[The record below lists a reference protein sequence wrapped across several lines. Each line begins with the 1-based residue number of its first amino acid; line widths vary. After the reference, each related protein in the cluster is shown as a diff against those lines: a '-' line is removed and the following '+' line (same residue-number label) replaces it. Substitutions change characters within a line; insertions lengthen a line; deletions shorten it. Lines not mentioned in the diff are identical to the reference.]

1 MLKQGLQQKLA
12 QKLSP
17 LQIQLMKM
25 VQLQTQEFE
34 DRLKEEIEENPAL
47 DEGRED
53 EDPKDEWDNQE
64 DDAANEEQDPLS
76 NLEEFLPEDEIPDY
90 RTQSS
95 NYSPDD
101 EDRVIPIAENVSFK
115 EQLVSQ
121 MGLLNLTDDQKKMA
135 VYIIGSLDDSGYLER
150 ELDRIADDLAFSQGI
165 YATVEDLEYVL
176 GQVQSLE
183 PAGIGARD
191 LRECLLL
198 QLRRKSKTQANAN
211 ALRIVEEQFDPFTK
225 KHFDKLLYRL
235 DLTDETL
242 RDALTVI
249 SKLNPK
255 PGNTLNTGGKPTET
269 VTPDFLLQV
278 EDGEMTLT
286 LNGRNAPQL
295 HVSRQMREILETYQN
310 DKTSK
315 SARDAAVYAKQKIDA
330 AKWFIDAVKQRQD
343 TLLRTMN
350 AIVNYQRDYFLSGD
364 ERQMRPMILKDIADI
379 VQMDISTISR
389 VASNKY
395 IQTPYGTFL
404 IKTFF
409 SESMKN
415 EEGEDVST
423 IRIKKFL
430 EELID
435 EEDKRHPL
443 TDDEL
448 AKLIKEKGIPIAR
461 RTIAKYREQL
471 NIPIARM
478 RKTL

>member
-1 MLKQGLQQKLA
+1 VLKQGLQQKLA

-211 ALRIVEEQFDPFTK
+211 ALRIVDEQFDPFTK

>member
-135 VYIIGSLDDSGYLER
+135 VYIIGSLDDAGYLER

-211 ALRIVEEQFDPFTK
+211 ALRIVDEQFDPFTK

>member
-211 ALRIVEEQFDPFTK
+211 ALRIVDEQFDPFTK

>member
-1 MLKQGLQQKLA
+1 MLKQGLQQKLT

-53 EDPKDEWDNQE
+53 EEPKDEWDNQE
-64 DDAANEEQDPLS
+64 EEAQQDEQDPLS

-101 EDRVIPIAENVSFK
+101 EDRVVPIAEYVSFK

-121 MGLLNLTDDQKKMA
+121 MGMLNLTESQKKMA

-176 GQVQSLE
+176 SQVQSLE

-286 LNGRNAPQL
+286 LNSRNAPQL

-315 SARDAAVYAKQKIDA
+315 SARDAAIYAKQKIDA

-350 AIVNYQRDYFLSGD
+350 AIVNYQRAYFLSGD
-364 ERQMRPMILKDIADI
+364 ERMMRPMILKDIADI

-415 EEGEDVST
+415 EEGEDIST
-423 IRIKKFL
+423 IRIKKIL

-435 EEDKRHPL
+435 EEDKQQPL

-448 AKLIKEKGIPIAR
+448 AKMIKEKGIPIAR

>member
-1 MLKQGLQQKLA
+1 
-12 QKLSP
+12 
-17 LQIQLMKM
+17 
-25 VQLQTQEFE
+25 
-34 DRLKEEIEENPAL
+34 
-47 DEGRED
+47 
-53 EDPKDEWDNQE
+53 
-64 DDAANEEQDPLS
+64 
-76 NLEEFLPEDEIPDY
+76 
-90 RTQSS
+90 
-95 NYSPDD
+95 
-101 EDRVIPIAENVSFK
+101 
-115 EQLVSQ
+115 
-121 MGLLNLTDDQKKMA
+121 
-135 VYIIGSLDDSGYLER
+135 
-150 ELDRIADDLAFSQGI
+150 
-165 YATVEDLEYVL
+165 
-176 GQVQSLE
+176 VQSLE

-211 ALRIVEEQFDPFTK
+211 ALRIVDEQFDPFTK